1 MPIQVFAHHVHLSE
15 ETRERVIEKAEHIRR
30 IFDGILTVRVTLDA
44 EKERRLVE
52 IVANVSHGAP
62 VIARTTT
69 QNLNEAIEL
78 AFDKVEA
85 QLRKHKDR
93 IRDRRV
99 REHGAAPPTA
109 EAGPRP
115 AADAGEAPTAE

>member
-1 MPIQVFAHHVHLSE
+1 VPIQVFAHNVHLSE
-15 ETRERVIEKAEHIRR
+15 ETRQRVTEKAEHIRR
-30 IFDGILTVRVTLDA
+30 IFDGILTVHVTLDA

-62 VIARTTT
+62 VVAHATT

-85 QLRKHKDR
+85 QLRKHKDK
-93 IRDRRV
+93 IRDRRM
-99 REHGAAPPTA
+99 REQGAAPAEEATA
-109 EAGPRP
+109 EPE
-115 AADAGEAPTAE
+115 ADAGEAPAAE